1 MMANMASKLAW
12 AYGGYMLLGIVLI
25 ALSLLAETRGM
36 VATLG
41 LLGCGMFVGGA
52 VKLIWMDDE

>member
-1 MMANMASKLAW
+1 MASKLAW